1 MAGDLLMGV
10 LREAMSVGAC
20 GTSCWRGGLHWVSV
34 WCGPEVSVA
43 RLVVRVGNTSFL
55 PSVAPLPWC
64 EWSERGYNV
73 VEQSA
78 GAAITLPVQQDSAGE
93 SNLPSHSNS
102 PSLSLH

>member
-1 MAGDLLMGV
+1 MI
-10 LREAMSVGAC
+10 
-20 GTSCWRGGLHWVSV
+20 
-34 WCGPEVSVA
+34 
-43 RLVVRVGNTSFL
+43 
-55 PSVAPLPWC
+55 APLPWC

-102 PSLSLH
+102 PSLSLHSPYFNRAVRSESTGECESVARARRECVA